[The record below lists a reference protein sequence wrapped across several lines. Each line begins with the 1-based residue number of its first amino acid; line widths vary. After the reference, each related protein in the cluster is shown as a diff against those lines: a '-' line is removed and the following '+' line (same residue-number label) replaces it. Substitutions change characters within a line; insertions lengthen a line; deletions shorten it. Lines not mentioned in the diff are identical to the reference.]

1 MNNFKIA
8 RGEKTSHVIVEGLSK
23 ENVGEIIKSINF
35 PETKVKFFDFPIYC
49 KAIRNLTPGKSSS
62 MPKSGDSSL
71 SLNTSSSSEKGSS
84 NIPGLTKSQ
93 KKKALKKARERK
105 NKAQSVI
112 TENGKNPKSRLDFLK
127 KDLVKCGLE
136 ISDIEN
142 EFVFDNLNMDEG
154 NYCGSKFFQKS
165 PMVSVE
171 QTLSQ
176 KRLYSPENS
185 EELRKTKQKQK

>member
-1 MNNFKIA
+1 M
-8 RGEKTSHVIVEGLSK
+8 
-23 ENVGEIIKSINF
+23 
-35 PETKVKFFDFPIYC
+35 
-49 KAIRNLTPGKSSS
+49 
-62 MPKSGDSSL
+62 
-71 SLNTSSSSEKGSS
+71 
-84 NIPGLTKSQ
+84 
-93 KKKALKKARERK
+93 
-105 NKAQSVI
+105 
-112 TENGKNPKSRLDFLK
+112 DFLK

-136 ISDIEN
+136 ISDIES

-185 EELRKTKQKQK
+185 EEVRKTKQKQK